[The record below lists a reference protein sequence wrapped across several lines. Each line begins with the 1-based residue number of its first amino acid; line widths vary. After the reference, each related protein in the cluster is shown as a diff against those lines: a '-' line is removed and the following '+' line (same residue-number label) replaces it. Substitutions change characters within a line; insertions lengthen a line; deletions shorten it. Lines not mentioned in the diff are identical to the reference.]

1 MADTIVNTPSGRE
14 VREVYDSGN
23 DMASWV
29 VALAIIV
36 VLVLGAV
43 YLLPRL
49 ASQSAAPT
57 QQTPSNINV
66 TLPTGSGAVEGPAG
80 GTGGTNST
88 GNSGGTNY

>member
-14 VREVYDSGN
+14 VREYDSGN

-49 ASQSAAPT
+49 ANNNAANPA
-57 QQTPSNINV
+57 TPSNINV
-66 TLPTGSGAVEGPAG
+66 TLPSTSGAGAGAGAGTGATG
-80 GTGGTNST
+80 GTGNT
-88 GNSGGTNY
+88 GGTGATQ